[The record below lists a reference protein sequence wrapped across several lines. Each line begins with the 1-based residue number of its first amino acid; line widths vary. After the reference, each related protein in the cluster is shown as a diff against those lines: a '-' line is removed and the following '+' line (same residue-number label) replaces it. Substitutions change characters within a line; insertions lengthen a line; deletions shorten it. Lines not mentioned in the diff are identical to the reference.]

1 MKDPV
6 PHIRER
12 FPDKKHR
19 IDLLMAEDSEFPARS
34 EDYDTCVT
42 ALWYWAGSSAPEAE
56 TRVIEYH
63 TLIKELEEEISQFL
77 AAPKP
82 GRLD

>member
-1 MKDPV
+1 MENKAH
-6 PHIRER
+6 HILDR

-19 IDLLMAEDSEFPARS
+19 IDRLMAEDAEFLALS

-42 ALWYWAGSSAPEAE
+42 ALWYWAGSSASEAE

-63 TLIKELEEEISQFL
+63 TLIKELEDEIFQYLSCI
-77 AAPKP
+77 
-82 GRLD
+82 